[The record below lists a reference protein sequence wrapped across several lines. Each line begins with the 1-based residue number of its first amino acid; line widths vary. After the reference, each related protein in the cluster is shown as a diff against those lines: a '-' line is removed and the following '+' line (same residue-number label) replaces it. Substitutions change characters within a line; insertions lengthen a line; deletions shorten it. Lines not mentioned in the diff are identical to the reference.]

1 MKSINSP
8 ADINVSRILRL
19 IWQKS
24 GISRVEI
31 ATELGI
37 DKSTVTKIVSSL
49 EEIGLVSQLSQG
61 DPGPLGGRKPIFLQ
75 ISPFFACI
83 GGIEINPERYV
94 CCILNMQGAVLF
106 QHQEAVQ
113 PGLYEKDNYYGIFF
127 RAFEMI
133 VSESEK
139 MGIPLI
145 GIGVGFPAL
154 VDSEK
159 GIILQ
164 SVPLMIHEPFAF
176 AQEVSRVV
184 DIPVII
190 ENDAR
195 CCCYAEQL
203 LCQTHDIHNML
214 FLLTEYRVLQ
224 PKEASKKNLSVG
236 IGLIVD
242 GNILIGPECS
252 AGEFRSIMWNEGNNG
267 QFFSGEDRLESID
280 EDVIQSVFFELAQH
294 IAFLVNTLNLEQ
306 VYIGGID
313 RLYAEKLKGLIEQRI
328 QYQWPYNEIERKYTI
343 SLASLETLSV
353 AYGAAAMFLEQ
364 MFALPSLSSRSG
376 TGQSIIKTFSE
387 LKRGESL

>member
-8 ADINVSRILRL
+8 SDINVSRILRL
-19 IWQKS
+19 IWQKK

-31 ATELGI
+31 ASELGI

-49 EEIGLVSQLSQG
+49 DELGLISQLSQG
-61 DPGPLGGRKPIFLQ
+61 DTGPLGGRKPIFLQ
-75 ISPFFACI
+75 ISPSFACI
-83 GGIEINPERYV
+83 GGVEINPGRYV
-94 CCILNMQGAVLF
+94 CCILNMHGTVLF
-106 QHQEAVQ
+106 QHQESIQ

-133 VSESEK
+133 ASEAEK
-139 MGIPLI
+139 LGIPLI

-154 VDSEK
+154 VNSDE
-159 GIILQ
+159 GLIIQ
-164 SVPLMIHEPFAF
+164 SVPLMIHQAYAF
-176 AQEVSRVV
+176 AQEVSKVIDV
-184 DIPVII
+184 PVII

-195 CCCYAEQL
+195 CCCYGEQL
-203 LCQTHDIHNML
+203 LSESHNIRNML

-224 PKEASKKNLSVG
+224 PTEDSKKNLSVG
-236 IGLIVD
+236 LGLVVN
-242 GNILIGPECS
+242 GRILKGPECS
-252 AGEFRSIMWNEGNNG
+252 AGEFRSILWDEGNNG

-280 EDVIQSVFFELAQH
+280 NDVMQSVFFELAQH
-294 IAFLVNTLNLEQ
+294 VAFLVNTLNLEQ

-313 RLYAEKLKGLIEQRI
+313 KQYADKLMALIQERI
-328 QYQWPYNEIERKYTI
+328 SYQWPYRIQRKYTI

-376 TGQSIIKTFSE
+376 TGRSVLKTFAD
-387 LKRGESL
+387 LKRG

>member
-8 ADINVSRILRL
+8 SDINVSRILRL
-19 IWQKS
+19 IWQKK

-31 ATELGI
+31 ASELGI

-49 EEIGLVSQLSQG
+49 DELGLISQLSQG
-61 DPGPLGGRKPIFLQ
+61 DTGPLGGRKPIFLQ
-75 ISPFFACI
+75 ISPSFACI
-83 GGIEINPERYV
+83 GGVEINPGRYV
-94 CCILNMQGAVLF
+94 CCILNMHGTVLF
-106 QHQEAVQ
+106 QHQESIQ

-133 VSESEK
+133 ASEAEK
-139 MGIPLI
+139 LGIPLI

-154 VDSEK
+154 VNSDE
-159 GIILQ
+159 GLIIQ
-164 SVPLMIHEPFAF
+164 SVPLMIHQAYAF
-176 AQEVSRVV
+176 AQEVSKVIDV
-184 DIPVII
+184 PVII

-195 CCCYAEQL
+195 CCCYGEQL
-203 LCQTHDIHNML
+203 LSESHNIRNML

-224 PKEASKKNLSVG
+224 PTEASKKNLSVG
-236 IGLIVD
+236 LGLVVN
-242 GNILIGPECS
+242 GRILKGPECS
-252 AGEFRSIMWNEGNNG
+252 AGEFRSILWDEGNNG

-280 EDVIQSVFFELAQH
+280 NDVMQSVFFELAQH
-294 IAFLVNTLNLEQ
+294 VAFLVNTLNLEQ

-313 RLYAEKLKGLIEQRI
+313 KQYADKLMALIQERI
-328 QYQWPYNEIERKYTI
+328 SYQWPYRIQRKYTI

-376 TGQSIIKTFSE
+376 TGRSVLKTFAD
-387 LKRGESL
+387 LKRG

>member
-8 ADINVSRILRL
+8 SDINVSRILRL
-19 IWQKS
+19 IWQKR

-31 ATELGI
+31 ASELGI

-49 EEIGLVSQLSQG
+49 DEIGLVSQLSQG
-61 DPGPLGGRKPIFLQ
+61 DTGPLGGRKPIYLQ
-75 ISPFFACI
+75 ITPSFACI
-83 GGIEINPERYV
+83 GGVEINPGRYV
-94 CCILNMQGAVLF
+94 CCILNMHGTVLF
-106 QHQEAVQ
+106 QHQEAIQ

-133 VSESEK
+133 ASEAEK

-154 VDSEK
+154 VDSEN
-159 GIILQ
+159 GIIIQ
-164 SVPLMIHEPFAF
+164 SVPLMINEQFAF

-184 DIPVII
+184 DIPVMI

-195 CCCYAEQL
+195 CCCYGEQL
-203 LCQTHDIHNML
+203 LSEKHNIRNMI
-214 FLLTEYRVLQ
+214 FVLTEYRVLQ
-224 PKEASKKNLSVG
+224 PTEASKKNLSVG
-236 IGLIVD
+236 LGLVIN
-242 GNILIGPECS
+242 GRILKGPECS
-252 AGEFRSIMWNEGNNG
+252 AGEFRSVLWNEGNNG

-280 EDVIQSVFFELAQH
+280 NDVMQSVFFELAQH
-294 IAFLVNTLNLEQ
+294 VAFLVNTLNLEQ
-306 VYIGGID
+306 IYIGGID
-313 RLYAEKLKGLIEQRI
+313 KLYADKLMALIQERI
-328 QYQWPYNEIERKYTI
+328 SYQWPYKIKRKYSI

-376 TGQSIIKTFSE
+376 TGRSVLKTFADFRKSE
-387 LKRGESL
+387 